1 MTRKEIELM
10 VLLQDLCLAFVINA
24 AATILNGGFV
34 TTDLF
39 LVGMFQAFC
48 INYISG
54 LAIPVAKI
62 GTNAAKSAGLQE
74 GSLSYKL
81 LRTFVINAIF
91 VTIVSF
97 TIALINVGPSLEVFF
112 IWIQTYPIL
121 HLVGFVTSVLIE
133 DPCAELAGV
142 MLGLVE

>member
-1 MTRKEIELM
+1 MSRKQIELM

-34 TTDLF
+34 DTPTF
-39 LVGMFQAFC
+39 LVGMFEAFC

-62 GTNAAKSAGLQE
+62 GTVAAAGVGLKE
-74 GSLSYKL
+74 GSLPYKV
-81 LRTFVINAIF
+81 LRTFVINGIF

-97 TIALINVGPSLEVFF
+97 TIALINLGAVPGLVG
-112 IWIQTYPIL
+112 IWWQTYPIL
-121 HLVGFVTSVLIE
+121 HLVGFITSLLIE
-133 DPCAELAGV
+133 DPCGVLAGV
-142 MLGLVE
+142 ILEK

>member
-1 MTRKEIELM
+1 MSRKQIELM
-10 VLLQDLCLAFVINA
+10 VLLQDLCLAFVINS

-62 GTNAAKSAGLQE
+62 GASVANATGLKD
-74 GSLSYKL
+74 GTLAHKL
-81 LRTFVINAIF
+81 LRVFVINAIF

-97 TIALINVGPSLEVFF
+97 TIALINVGPHMEVFG
-112 IWIQTYPIL
+112 IWIKTYPIL
-121 HLVGFVTSVLIE
+121 HLVGYITSVLIE
-133 DPCAELAGV
+133 GPCGELAGV
-142 MLGLVE
+142 ILEK

>member
-34 TTDLF
+34 DTPTF
-39 LVGMFQAFC
+39 LVGMFEAFC

-62 GTNAAKSAGLQE
+62 GTRVAQSAGLQE
-74 GSLSYKL
+74 GTQAYKV

-133 DPCAELAGV
+133 DPCAELARTI
-142 MLGLVE
+142 LEP

>member
-1 MTRKEIELM
+1 MPRKQIELM

-74 GSLSYKL
+74 GSLPYKL

-97 TIALINVGPSLEVFF
+97 TIALINVGPSLEVVFV
-112 IWIQTYPIL
+112 WIQTYPIL